1 MAALE
6 TSHRCAASSW
16 ALACT
21 VLLSACAGLPTA
33 PAERTPAAEWHA
45 VALPGKRATEYRNEH
60 KDGRAAIAA
69 RADASASMWRRHVV
83 RASDALG
90 DVEFSW
96 WAQAVPANAD
106 VSQAEHGDAAA
117 RVMFAFSGDTSRLSP
132 RNRMLFEL
140 AQTLTGEPPPFATL
154 MYVWDAKAPV
164 GSVIVH
170 PRSDRI
176 RKIVVES
183 GTGGLGKWRSYRRN
197 LAADYRLAFGEAPG
211 PLQAMA
217 VMTDGDNTQ
226 SQLSTWYGDITLH

>member
-1 MAALE
+1 
-6 TSHRCAASSW
+6 
-16 ALACT
+16 
-21 VLLSACAGLPTA
+21 VP
-33 PAERTPAAEWHA
+33 
-45 VALPGKRATEYRNEH
+45 LPGKRQTEYRAER
-60 KDGRAAIAA
+60 KEGRAAIVA
-69 RADASASMWRRHVV
+69 RADRSASMWRRHVA

-96 WAQAVPANAD
+96 WAQALPARAD
-106 VSQAEHGDAAA
+106 VSQAEHGDATA
-117 RVMFAFSGDTSRLSP
+117 RVMFAFSGDASRLSA

-154 MYVWDAKAPV
+154 TYVWDATAPV
-164 GSVIVH
+164 GTVIVH

-183 GTGGLGKWRSYRRN
+183 GASGLRQWRSYRRN

-226 SQLSTWYGDITLH
+226 SQLDTWYGDITLH